1 MPGRRQP
8 AAALA
13 ENLQARTAQRGVRL
27 LRGQLSAFAYGFPL
41 PKWSTVQRFVL
52 ESLVDDEFITVEID
66 DNGCGRL
73 KFELPLDVTEAEMS
87 TSRAWYRAPSRGRSN
102 SLIRTPAK

>member
-1 MPGRRQP
+1 MRIYR
-8 AAALA
+8 
-13 ENLQARTAQRGVRL
+13 ARTAQRGVRL
-27 LRGQLSAFAYGFPL
+27 LRDQLSAFAYGFPL

-73 KFELPLDVTEAEMS
+73 KFELF
-87 TSRAWYRAPSRGRSN
+87 SRKRILFERPGMTLRSLPVANRQVNLAPWR
-102 SLIRTPAK
+102 